1 MQLERVFLKL
11 VCTGICN
18 TWEATCVPNLFVF
31 TFAFQIYHF
40 AFTHALD
47 QTSINHPQNLAIAE
61 SACHMSLNVAAKEL
75 NNTLNAFSPFCWI
88 HFCNLSRSLNQ
99 LC

>member
-1 MQLERVFLKL
+1 MQLKKIFSKL
-11 VCTGICN
+11 VCTGMCN
-18 TWEATCVPNLFVF
+18 TWEATCVQNLFVF
-31 TFAFQIYHF
+31 IFAFQIYHF

-61 SACHMSLNVAAKEL
+61 SACHMSLNVAAKEP